1 MSNSVYDTPNNT
13 IEVNRHIL
21 TILVDN
27 EPGVLA
33 RVIGM
38 FSGRGYNIDSL
49 NVAEVNNQH
58 LSRITIV
65 THGTTEVVAQI
76 QSQLMRIVPVHSV
89 TNLGNENSSV
99 EAEVALVYFFTTNV
113 SGQLQVQKEFFVKPK
128 LCPEHYDKYLLDL
141 PKKQTKILPSYDYV
155 VVTAKFSCV
164 LSFNIR
170 SILLYQ
176 NPRKIWIV
184 APPKVKFSF
193 L

>member
-1 MSNSVYDTPNNT
+1 MSKSVYDSPNNT
-13 IEVNRHIL
+13 IEINRHIL

-65 THGTTEVVAQI
+65 THATTEVIEQI

-89 TNLGNENSSV
+89 TNLDNENSSV
-99 EAEVALVYFFTTNV
+99 EAEVALVYFFVTKENKKK
-113 SGQLQVQKEFFVKPK
+113 SFQV
-128 LCPEHYDKYLLDL
+128 CDL
-141 PKKQTKILPSYDYV
+141 YR
-155 VVTAKFSCV
+155 A
-164 LSFNIR
+164 
-170 SILLYQ
+170 
-176 NPRKIWIV
+176 RKIENENNSIIFEIAGTSERIDRFINDISKVTTIEVVRSGPV
-184 APPKVKFSF
+184 AISSVNKNQEE
-193 L
+193 